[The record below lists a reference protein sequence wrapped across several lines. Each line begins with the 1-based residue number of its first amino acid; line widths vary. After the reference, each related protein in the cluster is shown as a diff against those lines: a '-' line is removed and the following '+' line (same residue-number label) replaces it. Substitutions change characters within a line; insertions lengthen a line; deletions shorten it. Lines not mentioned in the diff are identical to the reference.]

1 MKITTTY
8 QNYFFGLIK
17 LTSLLLLIF
26 PEPAL
31 AEIIG
36 KTSFETECQRK
47 IERKSRADSCD
58 GLSHQ
63 IQSSREFD
71 YAFNFVNSNAAH
83 GQWAARFELRSDDSD
98 RNEQGKLPIRSEII
112 FRNTQLQIGPGGDDI
127 WYGYKV
133 MVEEYEP
140 DNSWEIIGQG
150 NPVLYAAWRKGGCDR
165 GGPNYSFGIR
175 KLDNG
180 KFAWRFGLQYMEQNT
195 CRTHKNTLGQEWVFE
210 QAPFELG
217 EWQDIVV
224 NLKSTHEDDGYANIW
239 INGKQ
244 VLSYQGPS
252 GFHPRG
258 IPLDDWRRTLH
269 IKPAGVYKRG
279 YNNQPGDPSRSEKIV
294 VYLDDVRIGKNSS
307 YEEMKSTIPS
317 K

>member
-1 MKITTTY
+1 MNTRYPNHCFDWMTWT
-8 QNYFFGLIK
+8 
-17 LTSLLLLIF
+17 LLLLFIF
-26 PEPAL
+26 PQPTV

-36 KTSFETECQRK
+36 KTSFETKCQRQT
-47 IERKSRADSCD
+47 ERKAQAHSCD
-58 GLSHQ
+58 GLKYRLLF
-63 IQSSREFD
+63 SRELD
-71 YAFNFVNSNAAH
+71 YAFNFVNSTAAH

-98 RNEQGKLPIRSEII
+98 RDERGKLPVRSEIS
-112 FRNTQLQIGPGGDDI
+112 FRDTQVQVGPGGDDI

-133 MVEEYEP
+133 MVEQYQP

-150 NPVLYAAWRKGGCDR
+150 TPVLDAAWIREGGGCDR

-180 KFAWRFGLQYMEQNT
+180 QFAWAFGLQYMQQNT
-195 CRTHKNTLGQEWVFE
+195 CRTHRNTLGQEWVFE
-210 QAPFELG
+210 QVPFELG

-224 NLKSTHEDDGYANIW
+224 NLKSTHENNGYANIW

-252 GFHPRG
+252 GFHPRD
-258 IPLDDWRRTLH
+258 IPLNDWRRTLR
-269 IKPAGVYKRG
+269 IKPAGIYKRG
-279 YNNQPGDPSRSEKIV
+279 YNNQPGDPARSEKIV

-307 YEEMKSTIPS
+307 YEEIKSTIPS